1 MLGEEML
8 FSSGHEA
15 LKGVLG
21 EGLGILALPGLSI
34 SLRVEHDADFRMC
47 GWVELL
53 VHGILERSAEA
64 WTGIIG

>member
-47 GWVELL
+47 GWVRM
-53 VHGILERSAEA
+53 HGILERSAEA
-64 WTGIIG
+64 WTRIIG